1 LLNRPEQRKVVFILA
16 DGGVESDDQRR
27 CMQQAKSGERL
38 GITTIGVGIHAD
50 LSRMYPNNIIIRN
63 LDDLAGASFKQI
75 KLAA

>member
-1 LLNRPEQRKVVFILA
+1 ME
-16 DGGVESDDQRR
+16 
-27 CMQQAKSGERL
+27 QAKSGERL

-50 LSRMYPNNIIIRN
+50 LSRMYPNNIIIRD